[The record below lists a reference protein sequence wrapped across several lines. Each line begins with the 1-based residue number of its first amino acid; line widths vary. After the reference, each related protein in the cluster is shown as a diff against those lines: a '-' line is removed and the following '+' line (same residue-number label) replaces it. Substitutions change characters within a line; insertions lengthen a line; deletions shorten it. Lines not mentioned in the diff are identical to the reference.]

1 MPQDFAFLSICPN
14 ALRDALID
22 ANGHDLCP
30 LGPLLTPVGT
40 GTPAQPWA
48 QSMPDL
54 CCVGTDLQLS
64 CSQTCTLLKT
74 LTQTL
79 THKLTLLNLSQ
90 HYGPALKSVG
100 CV

>member
-1 MPQDFAFLSICPN
+1 MPQDFAFLSICQS
-14 ALRDALID
+14 ALSDALID
-22 ANGHDLCP
+22 ADGMTCVP
-30 LGPLLTPVGT
+30 WALTPVGT
-40 GTPAQPWA
+40 ATPAQPWA

-79 THKLTLLNLSQ
+79 THALTLLNLSQ
-90 HYGPALKSVG
+90 HYGPASRSMG